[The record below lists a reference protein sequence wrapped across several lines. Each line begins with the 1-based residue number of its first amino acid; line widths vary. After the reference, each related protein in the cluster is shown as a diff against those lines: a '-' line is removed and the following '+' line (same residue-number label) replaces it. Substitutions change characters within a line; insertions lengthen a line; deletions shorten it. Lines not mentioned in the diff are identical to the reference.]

1 MTRATLTGRI
11 NYATFSYPAAEHL
24 PDAPCNQGPLTHGPA
39 AGSSTPGAGEPRGP
53 ESPEGRAQRGPPPS
67 EPAARARPGLTAEPP
82 PAFYARPPSS
92 SRNTDLGAPGR
103 DGGRDGTGGEER
115 PALASAEP
123 PPPAAGP
130 AAASY
135 PRAAR
140 ALRAA
145 QPRAPASRRPETRR
159 SAAAGG
165 RRRAPGRRPWPPCS
179 TSSTPWRPA
188 TVAEPL
194 PAPQRTGRLCAGAG
208 SARMCRQPARL
219 GGNLRRGAGGS
230 LREAGGGRPGPGPLC
245 REGVEKRAVGCPLPG
260 RCWVLV
266 ETALSLKNAGRGRR
280 GHLDPLVPVPP
291 QVFSRLGVPPSPPPL
306 DCCTANFL
314 GGKKKKI
321 SYTVPFFHPCEG
333 FQRCRDWS
341 LPVAVMAEQSRWAL
355 GAGSSAAPCHVA
367 SPFR

>member
-188 TVAEPL
+188 AVAEPL

-208 SARMCRQPARL
+208 SARMCRQA
-219 GGNLRRGAGGS
+219 GAAG
-230 LREAGGGRPGPGPLC
+230 REPEEGGGREP
-245 REGVEKRAVGCPLPG
+245 EGGGWWAPRPRPWPSVLG
-260 RCWVLV
+260 RC
-266 ETALSLKNAGRGRR
+266 
-280 GHLDPLVPVPP
+280 
-291 QVFSRLGVPPSPPPL
+291 
-306 DCCTANFL
+306 
-314 GGKKKKI
+314 
-321 SYTVPFFHPCEG
+321 
-333 FQRCRDWS
+333 
-341 LPVAVMAEQSRWAL
+341 
-355 GAGSSAAPCHVA
+355 
-367 SPFR
+367 